1 MNEKHFTQSNRTQF
15 AMVSSA
21 AHDRRTFRDP
31 DSQATRQSFLSSL
44 TRMTRFFQRC
54 WIAACYMHRLNYSR
68 RLAWAKAA
76 R

>member
-1 MNEKHFTQSNRTQF
+1 MRNV
-15 AMVSSA
+15 A
-21 AHDRRTFRDP
+21 
-31 DSQATRQSFLSSL
+31 
-44 TRMTRFFQRC
+44 RMTRYFQRC